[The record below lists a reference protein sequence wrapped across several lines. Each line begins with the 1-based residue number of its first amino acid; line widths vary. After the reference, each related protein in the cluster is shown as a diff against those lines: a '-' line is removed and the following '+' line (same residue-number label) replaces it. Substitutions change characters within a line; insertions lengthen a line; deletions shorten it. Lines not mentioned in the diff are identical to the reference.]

1 MKRIAAL
8 TSLALVLTGIFMLP
22 ANAAGTPVNLIT
34 GATSSTAPGVVA
46 TQAVGPGNFV
56 SINNT
61 VVSGGSAKSV
71 YFTIT
76 GGVTTSG
83 ANSGVIA
90 PGASVNVATTAVGT
104 ITVLGYAITSGA
116 AATSP
121 TDTITLTVISN
132 LPGVVYASSKVYAA
146 PNTLTPNSST
156 DSIFSVS
163 QPAGTA
169 NVANFSVEEVD
180 ANGVT
185 ISPVNAKPI
194 AVAVNN
200 GLISSPNFLASP
212 IGNTNYISG
221 SPTGSISNFIL
232 SGLPGF
238 GGTATVNISVD
249 GVLLKTYTVKFVG
262 QATRIVLTAI
272 NSVVG
277 VGAANLLLPTNLNP
291 IGITANTNA
300 LEVQELD
307 SYGNALALNFS
318 NISVKAST
326 PTVATY
332 GFFDATGAHTL
343 GDIPG
348 GTPTSPSVMGV
359 SVDGVSV
366 GTTTFTAV
374 DSALNLTSA
383 PVSIRVSSGVPTMA
397 SMSTNLP
404 NYPVG
409 GAGTMSTTVSD
420 AAGPLPAGTY
430 VVFAAQAVASIAL
443 SSGSTLLPGVPATV
457 AGPPAQ
463 KLGQITLNNQGV
475 YSFAFNAPNSDA
487 NVTVSGV
494 PANPSI
500 NIAPVTFVVGV
511 GVTGPAVA
519 APESEI
525 ESYNATTSASDVS
538 NLTVG
543 QADNTDNAAQIA
555 VTQTATVQLVLTP
568 EAALVTSV
576 LTKLSTLS
584 AARGKIAAKAKK
596 K

>member
-1 MKRIAAL
+1 MKRIIVV
-8 TSLALVLTGIFMLP
+8 TSLALALTGIFSFP
-22 ANAAGTPVNLIT
+22 AHAVGTPVNLIT

-46 TQAVGPGNFV
+46 TQTVGPGNFV

-76 GGVTTSG
+76 GGGTTSG
-83 ANSGVIA
+83 TNSGVIA
-90 PGASVNVATTAVGT
+90 PSASVNVATATVGT

-121 TDTITLTVISN
+121 TDTIVITVVN
-132 LPGVVYASSKVYAA
+132 TLPGVVYAGSKIYAA
-146 PNTLTPNSST
+146 PNSLTPNSSS

-169 NVANFSVEEVD
+169 NVANFSVEEID

-185 ISPVNAKPI
+185 ISPTNAKPI

-221 SPTGSISNFIL
+221 SPTGPISNFIL

-238 GGTATVNISVD
+238 GGVATVSISVD

-262 QATRIVLTAI
+262 QATRIVVTAI
-272 NSVVG
+272 NGVVG
-277 VGAANLLLPTNLNP
+277 VGAANSILPTNLNP

-307 SYGNALALNFS
+307 SYGNALPLNFS
-318 NISVKAST
+318 NISVKAAT
-326 PTVATY
+326 PTIATY

-348 GTPTSPSVMGV
+348 GTQTSSSAMGV
-359 SVDGVSV
+359 SVDGVST

-374 DSALNLTSA
+374 DSALNLTSV
-383 PVSIRVSSGVPTMA
+383 PVSIRVSSGIPTLA
-397 SMSTNLP
+397 AISTNLP

-430 VVFAAQAVASIAL
+430 IVFGAQAVASIAL
-443 SSGSTLLPGVPATV
+443 SAGSALLPGAPATV
-457 AGPPAQ
+457 VGPPAQ

-475 YSFAFNAPNSDA
+475 YSFSFNAPNTDA
-487 NVTVSGV
+487 NVTINGV
-494 PANPSI
+494 PANNTITITP
-500 NIAPVTFVVGV
+500 ATFIVGV

-519 APESEI
+519 SPESDVEA
-525 ESYNATTSASDVS
+525 YNATTSSGDVS
-538 NLTVG
+538 TLTNG
-543 QADNTDNAAQIA
+543 QADAADKAAQSA
-555 VTQTATVQLVLTP
+555 VTQTSSVQVAVT
-568 EAALVTSV
+568 AQTALVAT
-576 LTKLSTLS
+576 TLS
-584 AARGKIAAKAKK
+584 NYASLKAARVKIAAKVKK
-596 K
+596 